1 MMCTLVTYA
10 WPLIQLL
17 RPDHGAEELEAVL
30 RSAALV
36 WNTVIETEGHPAKA
50 VAFLIQRIRRELTR
64 DLPHL
69 TIMIG
74 ALAYRKAEHFGS
86 DARMVAAVDVRKEAG
101 KLRVTATECPRRV
114 V

>member
-1 MMCTLVTYA
+1 V
-10 WPLIQLL
+10 
-17 RPDHGAEELEAVL
+17 
-30 RSAALV
+30 
-36 WNTVIETEGHPAKA
+36 KA

-74 ALAYRKAEHFGS
+74 ALAYRKAEHFAS

-101 KLRVTATECPRRV
+101 KLRVTATECPRGV